1 MATTAITATEEH
13 GLKRGVLGAPQV
25 AFFVVAAAAPLGY
38 AVGQMPL
45 AIGRGGVGAAGMFIV
60 VGIIFVVFAVGYVA
74 MAKFNRRVGGMYLFI
89 MDGLGRPMGIGAAF
103 LAVVAYATAST
114 GVIGVFAVFAQ
125 YCTENLLGW
134 PTPWQP
140 WAFVALILMAILG
153 VSGVELNARV
163 LGIVLVLEAVIL
175 VFAAVVIVVKGG
187 DHGLTAQGFN
197 PSEIFGVHP
206 GAAVALTMT
215 AFAGFEATVLFS
227 EEAKDGAR
235 TILRATFGA
244 IAFMA
249 IVYAFVCWAFV
260 QAYGDV
266 EAVNI
271 ANADPS
277 NMFLLA
283 TGLFVGEWA
292 VKIMAVLVVTSWFAS
307 ILAFHNAFSRYAYAL
322 GRDRV
327 LPAALARTHPRLGSP
342 WVASLTHSGFSAIA
356 LVAFMF
362 TGLDPYLD
370 LLVVGAAP
378 AVIGLPVM
386 EFLTSIAVFAY
397 FWRDRRGMSA
407 WRVLVCPAAAA
418 AMLAV
423 VLVAIFS
430 QIDILTAR
438 TGLVNYILMAVVVGA
453 VITGIV
459 RALWLRS
466 HRPDVY
472 AQLLNPQVAS

>member
-1 MATTAITATEEH
+1 MAVITTTETEEQ
-13 GLKRGVLGAPQV
+13 GLKRGVLSAHQV

-60 VGIIFVVFAVGYVA
+60 CGIIFAVFAVGYVA

-103 LAVVAYATAST
+103 LAVIAYAAGAT

-125 YCTENLLGW
+125 FCTENLLGW

-140 WAFVALILMAILG
+140 WAFVALILMAVLG
-153 VSGVELNARV
+153 VAGVELNARV
-163 LGIVLVLEAVIL
+163 LGAALILETVIL
-175 VFAAVVIVVKGG
+175 VFVAIVIAFKGG
-187 DHGLTAQGFN
+187 DHGLTAHAFN

-206 GAAVALTMT
+206 GAAIALTMT

-227 EEAKDGAR
+227 EEAKDGTR
-235 TILRATFGA
+235 TIMRATFGA
-244 IAFMA
+244 IAFLA
-249 IVYAFVCWAFV
+249 IVYGFVCWAFV

-266 EAVNI
+266 EAVNVG
-271 ANADPS
+271 NADPDH
-277 NMFLLA
+277 MFLLA
-283 TGLFVGEWA
+283 TGMFVGEWA
-292 VKIMAVLVVTSWFAS
+292 VKIMAVLVCTSWFAS

-342 WVASLTHSGFSAIA
+342 WVASLTHSGLSAVA
-356 LVAFMF
+356 LIAFMF

-370 LLVVGAAP
+370 LLVIGAAP
-378 AVIGLPVM
+378 TVIGLPVM

-407 WRVLVCPAAAA
+407 WRVLACPALAA

-423 VLVAIFS
+423 VLVAIIS

-466 HRPDVY
+466 RRPDVY
-472 AQLLNPQVAS
+472 AQLLDAQVAS